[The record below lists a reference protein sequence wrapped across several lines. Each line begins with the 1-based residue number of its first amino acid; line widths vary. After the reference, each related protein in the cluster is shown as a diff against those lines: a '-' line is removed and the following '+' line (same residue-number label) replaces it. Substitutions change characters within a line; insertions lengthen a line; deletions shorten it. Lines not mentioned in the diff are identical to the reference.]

1 MKKMI
6 AFEMDDQPVY
16 VEAEVS
22 EMEIERVS
30 RGGNNEPISADS
42 RFVDAVAKIK
52 PAAEVV
58 LKAFQ
63 EMNTPDEIGLEF
75 GLKFNAKTGVVFA
88 SADSQA
94 TFKVSLKWTNE
105 KEQS

>member
-22 EMEIERVS
+22 EMEMQRVS
-30 RGGNNEPISADS
+30 RGGDNEPVSADS